1 MKRVRRR
8 IQRTSENLI
17 VSYIQ
22 ENIREYIIASLIFLI
37 GILLGIVFINNL
49 NNSQTEEIKTY
60 ILSSIAELKNNTEIN
75 TTLILKET
83 LKDNFILVLILWI
96 MGSTIIGL
104 LVVHFI
110 ICFKGFTLGYTISI
124 IIYSLGIEK
133 GILFTI
139 LTMFLKNII
148 TIPCIISLSV
158 SGMKLHKLIM
168 QDRRRNN
175 IKLEILRHTL
185 FCLFIFI
192 VLILLSF
199 TETYMTQIIVKYC
212 IKYI

>member
-1 MKRVRRR
+1 MNRIKRR
-8 IQRTSENLI
+8 IKKHSENLI

-22 ENIREYIIASLIFLI
+22 KNIREYIIAGLIFLI

-49 NNSQTEEIKTY
+49 NSSQTEEIKTY
-60 ILSSIAELKNNTEIN
+60 ILSSIEELKNNTEIN

-96 MGSTIIGL
+96 LGSTIIGL

-133 GILFTI
+133 GILFI
-139 LTMFLKNII
+139 IFTMFLKNVV
-148 TIPCIISLSV
+148 TIPCILSLSV
-158 SGMKLHKLIM
+158 SGMKLYKSIM
-168 QDRRRNN
+168 QDRKRNN